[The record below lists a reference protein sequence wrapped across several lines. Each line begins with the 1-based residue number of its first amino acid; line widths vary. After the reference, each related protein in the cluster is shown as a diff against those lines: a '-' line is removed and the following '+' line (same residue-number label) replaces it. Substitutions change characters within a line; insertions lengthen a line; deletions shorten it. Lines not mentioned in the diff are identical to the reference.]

1 MEIYPNNEQPFAEK
15 EVNLL
20 DYWRVIWK
28 RRWTVAAFAL
38 IVIAVAAF
46 RTFTVAPTYTAKGT
60 LLIEKEPNILT
71 FEEIFQIET
80 FRDDYYQTQYKLLQS
95 RALAE
100 NVIERLRLP
109 EKIAAERKPKK
120 GKPAQDPKEPAFR
133 RSVIDSF
140 LGRIEVK
147 PVRMT
152 RLVEVTFK
160 DNNSQFSADAVNAL
174 FDSFI
179 DMNVEAKYEATEQ
192 ATEFL
197 TGQIASLRAEIES
210 KEKELQSYGAEKNII
225 ALSDKETTIIDK
237 LGDLNRALTEAQ
249 IDRVKKEAYYNEIRN
264 VSPDYFPETLTNP
277 LIQRLREDYVRL
289 SREYMKK
296 SETFRPDYPEM
307 QRLKTELESARNLLE
322 AEAKNL
328 IKAAY
333 SDYQA
338 ALNKE
343 KSLEG
348 VFNKQKQEAFQLN
361 SNAIAYNSLRIELEN
376 KKNMHESLLRR
387 QSETGV
393 AARLR
398 GLRTANMRVVDR
410 AQVPLSPSS
419 PRTKLNLIM
428 ALFVGLFGGV
438 GLAFLF
444 EYLDNSV
451 KTSEDVERFGRLPS
465 LGVVPEFSMGGFRK
479 GYGYGYGY
487 GYGHGR
493 KKKER
498 GSKKKNKKDQILD
511 LKIAVKTPKSPP
523 AGGGDG
529 QKSGAGASSQPAAS
543 VKEAEPPVRSIE
555 LIAQHAPKSSF
566 TESYRLIRTAL
577 LLSSANP
584 EMKAIV
590 VSSPLPA
597 EGKTATIGNLAV
609 TIAQAEKRVL
619 VVDSD
624 LRKPRQ
630 HRIFGV
636 KNLDGLT
643 NYLTRGVELKDLIK
657 PTHVPN
663 LFLINAGPVPP
674 NPTELLGSEKM
685 DKLVKEL
692 RQYFQYIL
700 FDSAPLLVVTDALA
714 LAPHTD
720 GLILVVWG
728 GKTPRESLRK
738 AREQL
743 DLMKIKPLGVIIN
756 HLNIRDHSYY
766 YKDHYY
772 HQHYYGEQ

>member
-1 MEIYPNNEQPFAEK
+1 MEAYPNDEQPFAEK
-15 EVNLL
+15 ELNLL
-20 DYWRVIWK
+20 DYWQVAWK
-28 RRWTVAAFAL
+28 RRWTVAAIAL
-38 IVIAVAAF
+38 IVIAVGAF
-46 RTFTVAPTYTAKGT
+46 RTFTMTPTYTAKGT

-71 FEEIFQIET
+71 FEEIFQVET

-100 NVIERLRLP
+100 DVVDRLKLA

-120 GKPAQDPKEPAFR
+120 GKPARDPKDPAFR
-133 RSVIDSF
+133 RSIIDSF
-140 LGRIEVK
+140 QRRIEVR
-147 PVRMT
+147 PVRLT
-152 RLVEVTFK
+152 RLVEVSFK
-160 DNNSQFSADAVNAL
+160 DSKAQFAADAVNAL

-179 DMNVEAKYEATEQ
+179 DMNIEAKYEATEE

-197 TGQIASLRAEIES
+197 TGQIASLRAEIQS
-210 KEKELQSYGAEKNII
+210 KERELQSYGEEKNII
-225 ALSDKETTIIDK
+225 ALSDKETTIINK
-237 LGDLNRALTEAQ
+237 LGELNTALTEAQ
-249 IDRVKKEAYYNEIRN
+249 IDRVKKESYYNEVRN

-277 LIQRLREDYVRL
+277 LVQRLREDYARL

-322 AEAKNL
+322 AETKNL

-343 KSLEG
+343 KSLEE

-361 SNAIAYNSLRIELEN
+361 SNAIAYNSLRIELDN
-376 KKNMHESLLRR
+376 KKSMHESLLRR

-393 AARLR
+393 AARLQ
-398 GLRTANMRVVDR
+398 GLRTSNVRVVDK
-410 AQVPLSPSS
+410 AQVPLWPSS
-419 PRTKLNLIM
+419 PRKKFNLIL
-428 ALFVGLFGGV
+428 ALIVGLFGGV

-444 EYLDNSV
+444 DYLDNSV

-465 LGVVPEFSMGGFRK
+465 LGVVPEFSRDGFRK

-487 GYGHGR
+487 GR
-493 KKKER
+493 KKKKDH
-498 GSKKKNKKDQILD
+498 GSKKM
-511 LKIAVKTPKSPP
+511 KIAVKSHKSSNP
-523 AGGGDG
+523 AGGSDE
-529 QKSGAGASSQPAAS
+529 KKAEALPRA
-543 VKEAEPPVRSIE
+543 KEAEPPLRSIE
-555 LIAQHAPKSSF
+555 LIALHAPKSSF

-577 LLSSANP
+577 LLSSADP
-584 EMKAIV
+584 EMKTIV
-590 VSSPLPA
+590 VSSPLPS
-597 EGKTATIGNLAV
+597 EGKSVTVSNLAV
-609 TIAQAEKRVL
+609 TLAQAEKKVL
-619 VVDSD
+619 LIDSD

-643 NYLTRGVELKDLIK
+643 NYLTIGVELKALIK
-657 PTHVPN
+657 PTEIPN

-685 DKLVKEL
+685 GKLVKQL
-692 RQYFQYIL
+692 KQFFDYIL
-700 FDSAPLLVVTDALA
+700 FDSSPLLVVPDALV

-743 DLMKIKPLGVIIN
+743 DLMKFRPLGVIIN
-756 HLNIRDHSYY
+756 HLNIRDHNYY

-772 HQHYYGEQ
+772 HYQYYGE

>member
-1 MEIYPNNEQPFAEK
+1 MEVYPSNEQPFAEK
-15 EVNLL
+15 DVNLL
-20 DYWRVIWK
+20 DYWRVVWK
-28 RRWTVAAFAL
+28 RRWNAAAIAL
-38 IVIAVAAF
+38 IVIAVVGF
-46 RTFTVAPTYTAKGT
+46 RTFTVTPTYTAKGT

-71 FEEIFQIET
+71 FEEIFQIES

-100 NVIERLRLP
+100 NVVERLKLP
-109 EKIAAERKPKK
+109 EKMAAERKPKK
-120 GKPAQDPKEPAFR
+120 GKPARDPKNPAFR

-140 LGRIEVK
+140 LSRIEVR

-152 RLVEVTFK
+152 RLVELSFK
-160 DNNSQFSADAVNAL
+160 DNVPEFAAEAVNAL

-179 DMNVEAKYEATEQ
+179 DMNIEAKYEATEQ

-197 TGQIASLRAEIES
+197 TGQIASLRAEIENS
-210 KEKELQSYGAEKNII
+210 EKELQNYGEEKNII
-225 ALSDKETTIIDK
+225 ALSDKETTIINK
-237 LGDLNRALTEAQ
+237 LGELNTALTDAQ
-249 IDRVKKEAYYNEIRN
+249 INRVKKEAYYNEIRN
-264 VSPDYFPETLTNP
+264 VSPEYFPETLTNP
-277 LIQRLREDYVRL
+277 LIQKLREEYARL

-307 QRLKTELESARNLLE
+307 QRLKTELETARNLLE
-322 AEAKNL
+322 AETKNL

-338 ALNKE
+338 SLNKE
-343 KSLEG
+343 KSLEE

-361 SNAIAYNSLRIELEN
+361 SNSIAYNSLRIELDN
-376 KKNMHESLLRR
+376 KKSMHETLLRR

-398 GLRTANMRVVDR
+398 GLRTSNVRVVDK
-410 AQVPLSPSS
+410 AQVPLSSSS
-419 PRTKLNLIM
+419 PRKKLNLIL
-428 ALFVGLFGGV
+428 ALIVGLFGGV

-444 EYLDNSV
+444 DYLDNSV

-465 LGVVPEFSMGGFRK
+465 LGVVPEFSVDGFRK

-487 GYGHGR
+487 GR
-493 KKKER
+493 KEKKDQ
-498 GSKKKNKKDQILD
+498 GSKKM
-511 LKIAVKTPKSPP
+511 KIAVKSHTSSNP
-523 AGGGDG
+523 AGGSDE
-529 QKSGAGASSQPAAS
+529 KKAEALPKA
-543 VKEAEPPVRSIE
+543 KETRPPLRSIE
-555 LIAQHAPKSSF
+555 LIALHAPKSSF

-577 LLSSANP
+577 LLSSADP

-590 VSSPLPA
+590 VSSPLPS
-597 EGKTATIGNLAV
+597 EGKSATVSNLAV
-609 TIAQAEKRVL
+609 TLAQAEKKVL
-619 VVDSD
+619 LIDSD

-630 HRIFGV
+630 HRIFGL

-643 NYLTRGVELKDLIK
+643 NYLTIGVELKALIK
-657 PTHVPN
+657 PTEIPN

-674 NPTELLGSEKM
+674 NPAELLGSEKM
-685 DKLVKEL
+685 GKLVKQL
-692 RQYFQYIL
+692 KQFFDYIL
-700 FDSAPLLVVTDALA
+700 FDSSPLLVVPDALV

-743 DLMKIKPLGVIIN
+743 DLMKFRPLGVIIN
-756 HLNIRDHSYY
+756 HLNIRDHNYY

-772 HQHYYGEQ
+772 HYQYYGE

>member
-1 MEIYPNNEQPFAEK
+1 MEVYPSNEQPFAEK

-20 DYWRVIWK
+20 DYWRVVWK
-28 RRWTVAAFAL
+28 RRWNAAAIAL
-38 IVIAVAAF
+38 IVIAVVGF
-46 RTFTVAPTYTAKGT
+46 RTFTVTPTYTAKGT

-71 FEEIFQIET
+71 FEEIFQIES

-100 NVIERLRLP
+100 NVVERLKLP

-120 GKPAQDPKEPAFR
+120 GKPARDPKDPAFR
-133 RSVIDSF
+133 RSVVDSF
-140 LGRIEVK
+140 LGRIEVR

-152 RLVEVTFK
+152 RLVELSFK
-160 DNNSQFSADAVNAL
+160 DHVSEFAAEAVNAL

-179 DMNVEAKYEATEQ
+179 DMNIEAKYEATEQ

-197 TGQIASLRAEIES
+197 TGQIASLRAEIENS
-210 KEKELQSYGAEKNII
+210 ERELQSYGEEKNII

-237 LGDLNRALTEAQ
+237 LGELNTALTGAQ

-264 VSPDYFPETLTNP
+264 VSPEYFPETLTNP
-277 LIQRLREDYVRL
+277 LIQKLREEYARL

-307 QRLKTELESARNLLE
+307 QRLKTELETARRLLE
-322 AEAKNL
+322 AETKNL

-338 ALNKE
+338 SLNKE
-343 KSLEG
+343 KSLEA

-361 SNAIAYNSLRIELEN
+361 SNAIFYNSLKIELDN
-376 KKNMHESLLRR
+376 KKNLHESLLRR

-398 GLRTANMRVVDR
+398 GLRTSNVRVVDK
-410 AQVPLSPSS
+410 AQVPLWPSS
-419 PRTKLNLIM
+419 PRKKLNLIL
-428 ALFVGLFGGV
+428 ALMVGLFSGV

-465 LGVVPEFSMGGFRK
+465 LGVVPEFSRDGFRK

-487 GYGHGR
+487 GR
-493 KKKER
+493 KKKDH
-498 GSKKKNKKDQILD
+498 GSTKM
-511 LKIAVKTPKSPP
+511 KIAIKNPNSPVP
-523 AGGGDG
+523 AG
-529 QKSGAGASSQPAAS
+529 SSDPKKIEVPPKA
-543 VKEAEPPVRSIE
+543 KEIGPPLRSIE
-555 LIAQHAPKSSF
+555 LIAHRAPKSSF

-577 LLSSANP
+577 LLSSADP

-590 VSSPLPA
+590 VSSPLPS
-597 EGKTATIGNLAV
+597 EGKSATVSNLAV
-609 TIAQAEKRVL
+609 TLAQAEKKVL
-619 VVDSD
+619 LIDSD
-624 LRKPRQ
+624 LRKPRL
-630 HRIFGV
+630 HRIFGI
-636 KNLDGLT
+636 KNLDGLS
-643 NYLTRGVELKDLIK
+643 NYLTMGVELKALIK
-657 PTHVPN
+657 STEIPD
-663 LFLINAGPVPP
+663 LFLVNAGPVPP
-674 NPTELLGSEKM
+674 NPNELLGSKKM
-685 DKLVKEL
+685 AGLVKQL
-692 RQYFQYIL
+692 KQYFDYIL
-700 FDSAPLLVVTDALA
+700 FDSSPLLVVPDALV
-714 LAPHTD
+714 LAPCTD

-728 GKTPRESLRK
+728 GKTTRESLRK

-756 HLNIRDHSYY
+756 HLNMREHSYY

-772 HQHYYGEQ
+772 HYQYYGE

>member
-1 MEIYPNNEQPFAEK
+1 MEIYPDNEQPFAEK

-20 DYWRVIWK
+20 DYWRVVWK

-46 RTFTVAPTYTAKGT
+46 RTFTVTPTYTAKGT

-100 NVIERLRLP
+100 RAVEELKLS

-120 GKPAQDPKEPAFR
+120 GKAAIDPKEPAFR

-160 DNNSQFSADAVNAL
+160 DSNSEFAADAVNAL

-179 DMNVEAKYEATEQ
+179 DMNVEAKYAATEQ

-210 KEKELQSYGAEKNII
+210 KEKELQIYGAEKNII

-343 KSLEG
+343 KSLEE

-376 KKNMHESLLRR
+376 KKSMHESLLRR

-419 PRTKLNLIM
+419 PRTKVNLIL
-428 ALFVGLFGGV
+428 ALVVGLFGGV

-465 LGVVPEFSMGGFRK
+465 LGVIPEFSMGGFRK

-498 GSKKKNKKDQILD
+498 GWKKKIKEPLD
-511 LKIAVKTPKSPP
+511 LKIALKNGKS
-523 AGGGDG
+523 
-529 QKSGAGASSQPAAS
+529 QKSDAGAGSEAAAS
-543 VKEAEPPVRSIE
+543 EKEAEPPIRSIE
-555 LIAQHAPKSSF
+555 LIAAHAPKSSF

-590 VSSPLPA
+590 VSSPLPS
-597 EGKTATIGNLAV
+597 EGKSATIGNLAV

-643 NYLTRGVELKDLIK
+643 NYLTVGVELKDLIK
-657 PTHVPN
+657 STRVPN
-663 LFLINAGPVPP
+663 LFLINSGPVPP

-685 DKLVKEL
+685 GKLVKEL

-756 HLNIRDHSYY
+756 RLNIRDHSYY

>member
-1 MEIYPNNEQPFAEK
+1 MEIYPDNEQPFAEK

-20 DYWRVIWK
+20 DYWRVVWK

-46 RTFTVAPTYTAKGT
+46 RTFTVTPTYTAKGT

-100 NVIERLRLP
+100 RAVEELKLS

-120 GKPAQDPKEPAFR
+120 GKAAIDPKEPAFR

-160 DNNSQFSADAVNAL
+160 DSNSEFAADAVNAL

-179 DMNVEAKYEATEQ
+179 DMNVEAKYAATEQ

-210 KEKELQSYGAEKNII
+210 KEKELQIYGAEKNII

-419 PRTKLNLIM
+419 PRTKVNLIL
-428 ALFVGLFGGV
+428 ALVVGLFGGV

-465 LGVVPEFSMGGFRK
+465 LGVIPEFSMGGFRK

-498 GSKKKNKKDQILD
+498 GWKKKIKEPLD
-511 LKIAVKTPKSPP
+511 LKIALKNGKS
-523 AGGGDG
+523 
-529 QKSGAGASSQPAAS
+529 QKSDAGAGSEAAAS
-543 VKEAEPPVRSIE
+543 EKEAEPPIRSIE
-555 LIAQHAPKSSF
+555 LIAAHAPKSSF

-590 VSSPLPA
+590 VSSPLPS
-597 EGKTATIGNLAV
+597 EGKSATIGNLAV

-643 NYLTRGVELKDLIK
+643 NYLTVGVELKDLIK
-657 PTHVPN
+657 STRVPN
-663 LFLINAGPVPP
+663 LFLINSGPVPP

-685 DKLVKEL
+685 GKLVKEL

-756 HLNIRDHSYY
+756 RLNIRDHSYY